1 MAVKIQFRRDTA
13 ANWTSANPTLSQG
26 EVGYEYDTGRF
37 KVGNGSQ
44 VWSALQYS
52 SGVTG
57 PTGAPNSLSI
67 GAVTSGTSA
76 GASITGAAPTQTL
89 SLTLPIGPTGPTG
102 ATGLTGATGP
112 TGSTGATGA
121 ASTVTGPTG
130 SQGPTGPAGATGA
143 TGAASTVTG
152 PTGATGLTGPTGP
165 TGATGSASTVTGPT
179 GATGATGPTG
189 LTGATGPT
197 GPTGPSGV
205 ISVTGPITNSGTST
219 SANIGINQS
228 LISIANTQVS
238 GLGTASVKDIPATG
252 NASTSQVVYGTD
264 TRLSDTR
271 TPSDGSVTTVK
282 IVDANVTN
290 AKLQYSSLTL
300 GSTSVALGATASS
313 VSGLTLTN
321 PSASGLFLSDSSIV
335 FEGLTNDAYE
345 TTLTVVDPTADQT
358 ITLPNATGTLA
369 MNQYVRSRF
378 DFSATAIDV
387 APRYDNRTAT
397 FTSGTIY
404 WTFFTPLETLSVSTL
419 SVSSGGTVTSGAT
432 TIQAGIYSY
441 DETTATRL
449 AYTAN
454 DTTVFGTRNTV
465 YTRNL
470 NTTITMTAGTRYGFA
485 VLVVATTPGTG
496 VLAFGNPPAALN
508 ALAPTMRGY
517 LVGQTGLPTS
527 ATPLKDTSDGYWGRF
542 A

>member
-13 ANWTSANPTLSQG
+13 ANWSSANPLLAQG

-37 KVGNGSQ
+37 KVGNGTTSWTSL
-44 VWSALQYS
+44 VYS

-67 GAVTSGTSA
+67 GSITSGVSA

-102 ATGLTGATGP
+102 PTGLTGPTGP
-112 TGSTGATGA
+112 TGPTGATGA

-130 SQGPTGPAGATGA
+130 STGPTGATGA

-152 PTGATGLTGPTGP
+152 PTGSTGPTGP
-165 TGATGSASTVTGPT
+165 TGATGAASTVTGPT
-179 GATGATGPTG
+179 GS
-189 LTGATGPT
+189 TGPT
-197 GPTGPSGV
+197 GPAYV
-205 ISVTGPITNSGTST
+205 QNVTTPILYDSGTKTLSFDQT
-219 SANIGINQS
+219 AN
-228 LISIANTQVS
+228 NT
-238 GLGTASVKDIPATG
+238 
-252 NASTSQVVYGTD
+252 
-264 TRLSDTR
+264 
-271 TPSDGSVTTVK
+271 
-282 IVDANVTN
+282 
-290 AKLQYSSLTL
+290 
-300 GSTSVALGATASS
+300 
-313 VSGLTLTN
+313 
-321 PSASGLFLSDSSIV
+321 
-335 FEGLTNDAYE
+335 TNDARYAK
-345 TTLTVVDPTADQT
+345 TV
-358 ITLPNATGTLA
+358 N
-369 MNQYVRSRF
+369 VRSRF
-378 DFSATAIDV
+378 DFLATAIDV

-404 WTFFTPLETLSVSTL
+404 WTFFSPLETISVSAV
-419 SVSSGGTVTSGAT
+419 SVASGGTATSSAT
-432 TIQAGIYSY
+432 TIKMGVYSY

-449 AYTAN
+449 GYTSN
-454 DTTVFGTRNTV
+454 DTTVFGTRNTI

-470 NTTITMTAGTRYGFA
+470 NTTVTLTAGTRYGFA

-517 LVGQTGLPTS
+517 LVGQTDLPS
-527 ATPLKDTSDGYWGRF
+527 SGTPLKDTSDGYWGRF